1 MNNEDYTRTLL
12 TKYGFLSQT
21 GRDSFPFIRSTA
33 KTNHLKVFNF
43 LKLFRGIK
51 FLKDRHLQLSI
62 TCVRLV
68 LSHSCVNK
76 FHLGKKKTKLTN
88 NKLTITFLTLLPSQV
103 SFFFFIYKNGHEISD
118 YIIQNMLIHKQQSES
133 LPI

>member
-1 MNNEDYTRTLL
+1 MHFKSIIGKNKKNEHYIRNLSLMNNEDYTRTLL

-76 FHLGKKKTKLTN
+76 FHLGKKKN
-88 NKLTITFLTLLPSQV
+88 
-103 SFFFFIYKNGHEISD
+103 
-118 YIIQNMLIHKQQSES
+118 
-133 LPI
+133 